1 MRLIAFDKA
10 GKAGLGLRQDGK
22 LLDLARLDAAWP
34 DDLADLLRQG
44 PDALT
49 RLRQQAA
56 TATAA
61 DWQDAAGLRLLPPTR
76 RAGKIICLGLNYV
89 DHAAESG
96 FTKPDYPVLFM
107 RGATSLAAHDAAI
120 VRPRNSEQLDFE
132 GEMVAFVG
140 KTGRHV
146 SRADALSHIA
156 GYSVFNDAS
165 IRDYQLRTPQWTIGK
180 NFDATGGFGPEFVSA
195 DEVPPGAKGLRI
207 QTRLNGAVV
216 QDANTDDMVF
226 DVAET
231 VAILSECLT
240 LEAGDV
246 LVMGTPAGVGLGR
259 KPPLWMKPG
268 DVCEVEIERI
278 GLLRNPIVQE
288 A

>member
-1 MRLIAFDKA
+1 MRLVAFDKS
-10 GKAGLGLRQDGK
+10 GKPGLGLRQENK
-22 LLDLARLDAAWP
+22 LIDLARLDAAWP

-44 PDALT
+44 PQAMVK
-49 RLRQQAA
+49 LREQAA
-56 TATAA
+56 AA
-61 DWQDAAGLRLLPPTR
+61 PVSDWQDFASLKLLPPTM

-96 FTKPDYPVLFM
+96 FTKPEYPVLFM
-107 RGATSLAAHDAAI
+107 RAATSLVAHGEAI
-120 VRPRNSEQLDFE
+120 IRPRCSEQLDFE

-140 KTGRHV
+140 KTGRHIAK
-146 SRADALSHIA
+146 ADALTHIA

-195 DEVPPGAKGLRI
+195 DEVPPGAKGLKI

-216 QDANTDDMVF
+216 QDANTSDMVF
-226 DVAET
+226 DVEET
-231 VAILSECLT
+231 VAILSECIT

-278 GLLRNPIVQE
+278 GLLRNPIRQE
-288 A
+288 G